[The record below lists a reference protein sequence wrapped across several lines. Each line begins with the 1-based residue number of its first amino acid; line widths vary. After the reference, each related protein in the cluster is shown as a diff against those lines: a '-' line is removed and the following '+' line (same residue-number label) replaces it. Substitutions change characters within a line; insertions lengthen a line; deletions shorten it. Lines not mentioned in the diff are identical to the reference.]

1 MNKFLERHKLI
12 KQIQEQREYVHRFII
27 SKGIELVIKYI
38 ATAHKEN
45 PRPDGFTGEFNR
57 TFKVDLILVLLKL
70 FQTNEKQAILPNSF
84 YKSSI
89 ILIPKLGKDNTKK

>member
-57 TFKVDLILVLLKL
+57 MFKEQKTIFTNSSKHGKKLIISQLTL
-70 FQTNEKQAILPNSF
+70 
-84 YKSSI
+84 
-89 ILIPKLGKDNTKK
+89 